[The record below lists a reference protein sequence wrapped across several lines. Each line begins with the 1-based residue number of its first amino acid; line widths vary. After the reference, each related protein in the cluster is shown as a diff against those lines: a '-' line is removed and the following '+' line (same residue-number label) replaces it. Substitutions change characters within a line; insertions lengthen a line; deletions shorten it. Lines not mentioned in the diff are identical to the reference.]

1 MLCSYNGL
9 IANEQAQVDS
19 QLLELWLAAIA
30 IVFYRVLI
38 LVLEIGV
45 DPYVGGPQ
53 SGLFEQFPQRGL
65 FFGFAQ
71 IQMSFR

>member
-45 DPYVGGPQ
+45 DPYRVLVDHWITTVW
-53 SGLFEQFPQRGL
+53 S
-65 FFGFAQ
+65 
-71 IQMSFR
+71 